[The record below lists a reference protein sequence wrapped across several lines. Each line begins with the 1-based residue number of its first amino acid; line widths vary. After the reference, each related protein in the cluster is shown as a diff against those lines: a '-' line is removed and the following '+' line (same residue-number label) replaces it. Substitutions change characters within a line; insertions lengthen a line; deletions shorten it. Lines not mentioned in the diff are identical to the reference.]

1 MIKNSIAIPEQI
13 PDGKNP
19 EELIDFLI
27 AVKLVVEELATKAQS
42 RQMEI
47 RSDVPSTNDLEEGE
61 FVTYVSG
68 ATIRTY
74 TKINGTVR
82 YHAET

>member
-19 EELIDFLI
+19 EEFIDFLI

-47 RSDVPSTNDLEEGE
+47 RSDAPSTNDLEEGE
-61 FVTYVSG
+61 FVAYVGG